1 MFKKNKQ
8 LKLKNYIKLNAK
20 GEINSEDMNMLKIV
34 FSTIPFSRDS
44 MNSSSE
50 QNKQMQVVEKNIKE
64 FVKRTAVKFAT
75 LI

>member
-34 FSTIPFSRDS
+34 FSTVPFSRDS
-44 MNSSSE
+44 MNSSFE
-50 QNKQMQVVEKNIKE
+50 
-64 FVKRTAVKFAT
+64 
-75 LI
+75 

>member
-34 FSTIPFSRDS
+34 FSTVPFSRDS

-50 QNKQMQVVEKNIKE
+50 
-64 FVKRTAVKFAT
+64 
-75 LI
+75 

>member
-34 FSTIPFSRDS
+34 FSTVPFSRDS
-44 MNSSSE
+44 MNSSQ

-64 FVKRTAVKFAT
+64 FVKKTAVKFAT